1 MGFHLTD
8 VLAAVVDFAA
18 LHFQQAGDGVH
29 GSRFTG
35 TVGADQRDDLALID
49 VERNVTQGLDGP
61 VKNVDIFNRKHLTHD
76 QSPPR

>member
-8 VLAAVVDFAA
+8 VLAAVVDLAA

-29 GSRFTG
+29 SSRFTG

>member
-1 MGFHLTD
+1 M
-8 VLAAVVDFAA
+8 
-18 LHFQQAGDGVH
+18 H